1 MFEKLDGV
9 SKSILLWG
17 VICLFGFGLFQFWG
31 TATLET
37 IFGVWIVLAA
47 IGIGA
52 MFKWVKNAW
61 KDSIV
66 KVWTVL
72 IVLGLALTIYY
83 WLGSVYALQAHFGS
97 TWLVV
102 MGLGFA
108 YTAWKTKS
116 KVYWAAVGLHAV
128 LLGLILSGVGFFS
141 LYQTGLIG
149 LVSGVPC
156 IVDSLGLCSGK

>member
-1 MFEKLDGV
+1 MLKDPV
-9 SKSILLWG
+9 SRSIFLWG
-17 VICLFGFGLFQFWG
+17 LICLLGFGLFQFWG
-31 TATLET
+31 TAPLEA

-47 IGIGA
+47 VGIGA
-52 MFKWVKNAW
+52 MFYWIKNAW

-66 KVWTVL
+66 KVWTGL
-72 IVLGLALTIYY
+72 IVLGLAVTLYY

-116 KVYWAAVGLHAV
+116 KVYWTAVALHAI
-128 LLGLILSGVGFFS
+128 LLGLILGNVPFFGT
-141 LYQTGLIG
+141 YQTVFIG

-156 IVDSLGLCSGK
+156 LVDSLGLWN